1 MCLESKE
8 EKANGGR
15 RSLEGIF
22 CYMPLVDFIGTL
34 IVGSPKRQ
42 IVGVLIIKFPEHQ
55 QRNVNMQKG
64 CFNGGVSTTSWMIK
78 SAKGA
83 EREKRIGVVRIAYL
97 PQWGIFLTYRVPF
110 TKSPPFFLG

>member
-1 MCLESKE
+1 MCLESNE

-34 IVGSPKRQ
+34 IVGSPKCQ
-42 IVGVLIIKFPEHQ
+42 IIRVLIVKFLEHQ
-55 QRNVNMQKG
+55 QRNVNVQKG
-64 CFNGGVSTTSWMIK
+64 SFNGGVSTTSRMIK

-83 EREKRIGVVRIAYL
+83 ERKKRI
-97 PQWGIFLTYRVPF
+97 
-110 TKSPPFFLG
+110 